1 MRVDNFILRSASTL
15 AGGPVRLDLSVA
27 AAISTAT
34 IVTPYDVVPGSTLTA
49 IGNAGDGNGVGDGN
63 GNAAGAAGGAA
74 FMSGGG
80 GVTNVWPGIFGR
92 AVVLCDSFFFTDAE
106 TGSAARCLST
116 ATLDAYTCLPG
127 GACVSPTTGRVLT
140 NANRLDTTVLITTS
154 PAGDIVARTF
164 AAVDKTA
171 PFYFCWYLLLVL
183 IVMRAI
189 SAPLTQKDT
198 AFAIGGGLAYFHTV
212 HDLVAGRGIYFST
225 VVADV
230 VLAVICS
237 APIAEALFGSPAP
250 AYRSARVAALLGIGA
265 LFPVSVVGIDCMML
279 IQLGCALSAAAAIRG
294 APGLF
299 YISAGVW
306 ILITVI
312 YPVFV
317 SSLVVISTPTSW
329 LCSAIFTSIILIL

>member
-1 MRVDNFILRSASTL
+1 MRFDNFILRSASTL

-27 AAISTAT
+27 AALSTAT
-34 IVTPYDVVPGSTLTA
+34 IVTPVDVIPGSTVTGT
-49 IGNAGDGNGVGDGN
+49 IT
-63 GNAAGAAGGAA
+63 
-74 FMSGGG
+74 GG
-80 GVTNVWPGIFGR
+80 GVFQTDMTSASATSTITSVWPGIFGR

-116 ATLDAYTCLPG
+116 TALDAYTCLPG
-127 GACVSPTTGRVLT
+127 GACVSPTTGRVLS

-154 PAGDIVARTF
+154 PAGDVVARTF

-212 HDLVAGRGIYFST
+212 NDLVAGRAA
-225 VVADV
+225 VVVDV
-230 VLAVICS
+230 SLAIICS

-250 AYRSARVAALLGIGA
+250 LYRSSRVAALLGIGA
-265 LFPVSVVGIDCMML
+265 LFPVSVAGIDCMML

-294 APGLF
+294 APVLF

-306 ILITVI
+306 IMITVI
-312 YPVFV
+312 YPVFE
-317 SSLVVISTPTSW
+317 SSLVVIGTTTSW
-329 LCSAIFTSIILIL
+329 LCTAVFTAIILIL